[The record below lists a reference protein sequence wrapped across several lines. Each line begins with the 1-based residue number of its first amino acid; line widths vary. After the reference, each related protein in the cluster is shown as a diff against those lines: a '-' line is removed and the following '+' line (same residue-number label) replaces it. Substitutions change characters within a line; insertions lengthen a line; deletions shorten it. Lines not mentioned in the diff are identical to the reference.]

1 MHAYAFAAYVFTFVL
16 SFALLLRLELDAS
29 EVWRSLPTSAVI
41 TRLSAA
47 MDGQPRHQHRP
58 PSTASHR
65 TFARRPPT
73 PFEAHRALRQRR
85 LKASSHIYIH
95 ENTFAPTILPSSS
108 ATDTHPTF
116 HQQHLYKRSLRGSA
130 LSHQHGRPTQER
142 RHRTIHGRPTQERRH
157 RTINKILARG
167 QRFSRNDEGTIS
179 ADRTVGE
186 FKGCQWQTSK
196 GDS

>member
-1 MHAYAFAAYVFTFVL
+1 MHAFAFAAYVFTFVL

-47 MDGQPRHQHRP
+47 MDDQPRYQHRSP
-58 PSTASHR
+58 WAASHR
-65 TFARRPPT
+65 IIARRPPA
-73 PFEAHRALRQRR
+73 PFAAHRARRQRQ
-85 LKASSHIYIH
+85 LKAH
-95 ENTFAPTILPSSS
+95 LPRP
-108 ATDTHPTF
+108 HPTRYLRTDDPPIISGGGRTPQF

-130 LSHQHGRPTQER
+130 LSYRHGRKTS
-142 RHRTIHGRPTQERRH
+142 ERRH

-167 QRFSRNDEGTIS
+167 QRFSRNDEGTLS
-179 ADRTVGE
+179 ADRTFGE

-196 GDS
+196 GGS